1 MYTQEDRAAAHR
13 AVVAARIAL
22 RFEILLRDRAGYLAT
37 IGSDTAATEEEIA
50 LADLTLDPRC
60 AAAALAT
67 PEEWSRFEAV
77 CWQAVKV
84 HLGLAKRLARSN
96 LIKRFALDPDIAEGL
111 VLDGLVQAIGTWD
124 PSRGALGTHAGYRV
138 YSLARSWA
146 RPAQLRDN
154 ESAHPP
160 AYETVIADPLA
171 MKRLETALLGLD
183 LEERRVVAT
192 WVDEDDL
199 KAIAAERGVQPH
211 TISRQRTRLTQYLRS
226 MISA

>member
-37 IGSDTAATEEEIA
+37 IGSGTAATEEEIA

-60 AAAALAT
+60 RALELAT
-67 PEEWSRFEAV
+67 HEERSRFETV
-77 CWQAVKV
+77 CWQAVKA
-84 HLGLAKRLARSN
+84 HLGLVKRLARSS
-96 LIKRFALDPDIAEGL
+96 LIKRFALDPDFAEGL

-146 RPAQLRDN
+146 RPAQLREDDP
-154 ESAHPP
+154 SHPP
-160 AYETVIADPLA
+160 AYETRADPLA